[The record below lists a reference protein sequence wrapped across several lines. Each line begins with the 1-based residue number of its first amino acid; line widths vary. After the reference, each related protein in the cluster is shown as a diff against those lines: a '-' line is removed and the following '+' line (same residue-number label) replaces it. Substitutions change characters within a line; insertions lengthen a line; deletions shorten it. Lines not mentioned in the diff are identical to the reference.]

1 MKIYRAMDVVLLL
14 LRVAFGGAMLYGHG
28 IGKMRRLFGNE
39 AIEFADPFGI
49 GPVAS
54 LAMAVF
60 AEVICAGLLVLG
72 LFTRWAA
79 IPLIIT
85 MVVAAFYVHIAD
97 PFSRMEKAILYLIPY
112 ICLLVAGGGYYSLDA
127 QLRKVKV

>member
-1 MKIYRAMDVVLLL
+1 MDVVLLL

-28 IGKMRRLFGNE
+28 MGKMRRLFGSE
-39 AIEFADPFGI
+39 TIEFADPFGI

-54 LAMAVF
+54 LGMAVF
-60 AEVICAGLLVLG
+60 AEVICAVLLILG

-97 PFSRMEKAILYLIPY
+97 PFSRMEKAILYLVPY

-127 QLRKVKV
+127 QVRKVKA

>member
-1 MKIYRAMDVVLLL
+1 
-14 LRVAFGGAMLYGHG
+14 MLYGHG
-28 IGKMRRLFGNE
+28 MGKMRRLFGSE
-39 AIEFADPFGI
+39 TIEFADPFGI

-54 LAMAVF
+54 LGMAVF
-60 AEVICAGLLVLG
+60 AEVICAVLLILG

-97 PFSRMEKAILYLIPY
+97 PFSRMEKAILYLVPY

-127 QLRKVKV
+127 QVRKVKA

>member
-1 MKIYRAMDVVLLL
+1 
-14 LRVAFGGAMLYGHG
+14 MLYGHG

-39 AIEFADPFGI
+39 PIEFADPFGL

-54 LAMAVF
+54 LGMAVF
-60 AEVICAGLLVLG
+60 AEVVCAVLLILG
-72 LFTRWAA
+72 LFTRWAT

-97 PFSRMEKAILYLIPY
+97 PFSRMEKAILYLVPY
-112 ICLLVAGGGYYSLDA
+112 ICLLVAGGGFYSLDA
-127 QLRKVKV
+127 QIRKVKV